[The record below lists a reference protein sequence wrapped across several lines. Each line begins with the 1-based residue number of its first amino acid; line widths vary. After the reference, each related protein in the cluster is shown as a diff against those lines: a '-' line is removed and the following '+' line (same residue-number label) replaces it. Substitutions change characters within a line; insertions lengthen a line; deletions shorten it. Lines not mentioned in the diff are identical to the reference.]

1 MTDQTTMDAL
11 SKAPGH
17 DEVLPFS
24 VDALDIRGR
33 VVHLN
38 QTLNSILARHDYPKS
53 VSRLLGEAAAL
64 TVMLAASIKL
74 EGRLIVQAQTD
85 GPVSLLVVDMQ
96 APGDYRATAKFDE
109 ERVTALEAA
118 DNADAGSLLGTG
130 TLALTIDQGQYMNRY
145 QGYVELNGGSLE
157 DAAHDYFARSEQIPT
172 RIRLAV
178 SELITRSESGEVSH
192 AWQASGVMVQFL
204 PHATDRVVQK
214 DLPGGGVADDD
225 YHAALPDDDDAWI
238 EALALV
244 DTLQEN
250 ELADP
255 DLSAE
260 RLLYRLFH
268 ERGVRIY
275 DALTVHDRCSCNS
288 EKVGG
293 VLGQLSP
300 EEVAES
306 IAESGQ
312 IEVTC
317 EFCARK
323 YEFDPNTLLKQS

>member
-1 MTDQTTMDAL
+1 MTDQTMMDVLA
-11 SKAPGH
+11 KAPGQ

-24 VDALDIRGR
+24 VDALDVRGR

-38 QTLNSILARHDYPKS
+38 HSINSILARHDYPKP
-53 VSRLLGEAAAL
+53 VARLLGQAAAL

-74 EGRLIVQAQTD
+74 EGRLILQAQTD
-85 GPVSLLVVDMQ
+85 GPVSLLVVDMR
-96 APGDYRATAKFDE
+96 APGDYRATASFDAD
-109 ERVTALEAA
+109 RVAELE
-118 DNADAGSLLGTG
+118 DADAGALLGSG

-157 DAAHDYFARSEQIPT
+157 DAAHDYFIRSEQIPT

-178 SELITRSESGEVSH
+178 SELITRTETGEATH
-192 AWQASGVMVQFL
+192 AWQASGVMIQFL
-204 PHATDRVVQK
+204 PHASDRLVQK
-214 DLPGGGVADDD
+214 DLPAGGIADED
-225 YHAALPDDDDAWI
+225 YHASQPEDDDSWV
-238 EALALV
+238 EAQALI

-260 RLLYRLFH
+260 RLLFRLFH
-268 ERGVRIY
+268 ERGVRVY
-275 DALTVHDRCSCNS
+275 DAMSVQDKCSCNAA
-288 EKVGG
+288 KVGG
-293 VLGQLSP
+293 VLGQLSR
-300 EEVAES
+300 EELVES
-306 IAESGQ
+306 IAQSGQ

-323 YEFDPNTLLKQS
+323 YDFDPNRLLKQS

>member
-1 MTDQTTMDAL
+1 MDAL
-11 SKAPGH
+11 TNAPGH
-17 DEVLPFS
+17 DKVLPFS
-24 VDALDIRGR
+24 VDSLDVRGR

-38 QTLNSILARHDYPKS
+38 QSLNSILARHDYPKS

-96 APGDYRATAKFDE
+96 APGDYRATAKFDAD
-109 ERVTALEAA
+109 RVAALETA
-118 DNADAGSLLGTG
+118 DNVDAGTLLGTG

-157 DAAHDYFARSEQIPT
+157 EAAHSYFERSEQIPT

-178 SELITRSESGEVSH
+178 SEMITRSDSGEATHS
-192 AWQASGVMVQFL
+192 WQASGMMVQFL
-204 PHATDRVVQK
+204 PQASDRVVQK
-214 DLPGGGVADDD
+214 DLPGGGVADDE
-225 YHAALPDDDDAWI
+225 YHAAMPDDDDAWV

-244 DTLQEN
+244 DTVQDN

-260 RLLYRLFH
+260 RLLFRLFH

-275 DALTVHDRCSCNS
+275 EALGVQDKCSCNA

-293 VLGQLSP
+293 VLSQLSP
-300 EEVAES
+300 EEVVES
-306 IAESGQ
+306 IADSGQ

-323 YEFDPNTLLKQS
+323 YEFDPKKLVKQS

>member
-1 MTDQTTMDAL
+1 MDAL
-11 SKAPGH
+11 TNAPGH
-17 DEVLPFS
+17 DKVLPFS
-24 VDALDIRGR
+24 VDSLDVRGR

-38 QTLNSILARHDYPKS
+38 QSLNSILARHDYPKS

-96 APGDYRATAKFDE
+96 APGDYRATAKFDAD
-109 ERVTALEAA
+109 RVAALETA
-118 DNADAGSLLGTG
+118 DDADAGTLLGTG

-157 DAAHDYFARSEQIPT
+157 EAAHSYFERSEQIPT
-172 RIRLAV
+172 RVRLAV
-178 SELITRSESGEVSH
+178 SEMITRSDSGEATHS
-192 AWQASGVMVQFL
+192 WQASGMMVQFL
-204 PHATDRVVQK
+204 PQASDRVVQK

-225 YHAALPDDDDAWI
+225 YHAAMPDDDDAWV

-244 DTLQEN
+244 DTVQDN

-260 RLLYRLFH
+260 RLLFRLFH

-275 DALTVHDRCSCNS
+275 EALGVHDKCSCNA

-293 VLGQLSP
+293 VLSQLSP
-300 EEVAES
+300 EEVVES
-306 IAESGQ
+306 IADSGQ

-323 YEFDPNTLLKQS
+323 YEFDPKTLVKET

>member
-1 MTDQTTMDAL
+1 MTDQTMMDAL
-11 SKAPGH
+11 SRAPGH

-24 VDALDIRGR
+24 VDALDVRGR

-38 QTLNSILARHDYPKS
+38 QSLNSILARHHYPKS
-53 VSRLLGEAAAL
+53 VSRLLGQVAAL

-74 EGRLIVQAQTD
+74 EGRLIVQAQTN

-96 APGDYRATAKFDE
+96 APGDYRATAKFDA
-109 ERVTALEAA
+109 ERVAAMEAA
-118 DNADAGSLLGTG
+118 DNTDSGSLLGTG
-130 TLALTIDQGQYMNRY
+130 TLAMTIDQGQYMNRY

-178 SELITRSESGEVSH
+178 SELITRSDSGEATHS
-192 AWQASGVMVQFL
+192 WQASGMMIQFL
-204 PHATDRVVQK
+204 PHASDRLVQK
-214 DLPGGGVADDD
+214 DLPGGGIADEE
-225 YHAALPDDDDAWI
+225 YHAGQPDDDEAWV
-238 EALALV
+238 EAQALV
-244 DTLQEN
+244 DTLQES

-268 ERGVRIY
+268 ERGVRVY
-275 DALTVHDRCSCNS
+275 DTLSVQDKCSCNS

-293 VLGQLSP
+293 VLGQLSR
-300 EEVAES
+300 EELVES
-306 IAESGQ
+306 IAESGK

-317 EFCARK
+317 EFCARS
-323 YEFDPNTLLKQS
+323 YEFDPNKLLKQS

>member
-1 MTDQTTMDAL
+1 MTDQTMMDVLA
-11 SKAPGH
+11 KAPGQ

-24 VDALDIRGR
+24 VDALDVRGR

-38 QTLNSILARHDYPKS
+38 QSINSILARHDYPKP
-53 VSRLLGEAAAL
+53 VARLLGQAAAL

-74 EGRLIVQAQTD
+74 EGRLILQAQTD
-85 GPVSLLVVDMQ
+85 GPVSLLVVDMR
-96 APGDYRATAKFDE
+96 APGDYRATASFDA
-109 ERVTALEAA
+109 ERVAELE
-118 DNADAGSLLGTG
+118 DADAGALLGSG

-157 DAAHDYFARSEQIPT
+157 DAAHEYFTRSEQIPT

-178 SELITRSESGEVSH
+178 SELITRSESGEAIH
-192 AWQASGVMVQFL
+192 AWQASGVMIQFL
-204 PHATDRVVQK
+204 PHASDRLVQK
-214 DLPGGGVADDD
+214 DLPAGGIADED
-225 YHAALPDDDDAWI
+225 YQASLPDDDDAWV
-238 EALALV
+238 EAQALI

-255 DLSAE
+255 ELSAE
-260 RLLYRLFH
+260 RLLFRLFH
-268 ERGVRIY
+268 ERGVRVY
-275 DALTVHDRCSCNS
+275 DAMSVQDKCSCNA

-293 VLGQLSP
+293 VLSQLSR
-300 EEVAES
+300 EELVES
-306 IAESGQ
+306 IAESGH

-323 YEFDPNTLLKQS
+323 YDFDPNLLLKQS

>member
-1 MTDQTTMDAL
+1 MDAL
-11 SKAPGH
+11 NNAPGH
-17 DEVLPFS
+17 DTVLPFS
-24 VDALDIRGR
+24 VDSLDVRGR

-38 QTLNSILARHDYPKS
+38 QSLNSILARHDYPKS

-96 APGDYRATAKFDE
+96 APGDYRATAKFDAD
-109 ERVTALEAA
+109 RVAELESA
-118 DNADAGSLLGTG
+118 DQTDAGTMLGTG

-157 DAAHDYFARSEQIPT
+157 DAAHSYFERSEQIPT

-178 SELITRSESGEVSH
+178 SEMITRADNGEAMH
-192 AWQASGVMVQFL
+192 TWQASGMMVQFL
-204 PHATDRVVQK
+204 PQSSDRLVQK
-214 DLPGGGVADDD
+214 DLPGGGVADDE
-225 YHAALPDDDDAWI
+225 YHAAMPDDDDAWV

-244 DTLQEN
+244 DTVQDN

-255 DLSAE
+255 GLSAE
-260 RLLYRLFH
+260 RLLFRLFH
-268 ERGVRIY
+268 QRGVRVY
-275 DALTVHDRCSCNS
+275 EALDVQDKCSCNA

-293 VLGQLSP
+293 MLGQLSP
-300 EEVAES
+300 DEVMES
-306 IAESGQ
+306 IADSGQ

-323 YEFDPNTLLKQS
+323 YEFDPKRFVKES

>member
-1 MTDQTTMDAL
+1 MTDQTMMDVLAR
-11 SKAPGH
+11 APGQ

-24 VDALDIRGR
+24 VDALDVRGR

-38 QTLNSILARHDYPKS
+38 RSINSILARHDYPKP
-53 VSRLLGEAAAL
+53 VARLLGEAAAL

-85 GPVSLLVVDMQ
+85 GPVSLLVVDMR
-96 APGDYRATAKFDE
+96 APGDYRATASFDA
-109 ERVTALEAA
+109 ERVAELEG
-118 DNADAGSLLGTG
+118 ADAGTLLGSG

-157 DAAHDYFARSEQIPT
+157 DAAHDYFTRSEQIPT

-178 SELITRSESGEVSH
+178 SELITRSESGEATH
-192 AWQASGVMVQFL
+192 AWQASGMMIQFL
-204 PHATDRVVQK
+204 PHASERLVQK
-214 DLPGGGVADDD
+214 DLPAGGVADED
-225 YHAALPDDDDAWI
+225 YHAAQPEEDDAWV
-238 EALALV
+238 EAQALV

-268 ERGVRIY
+268 ERGVRVY
-275 DALTVHDRCSCNS
+275 DALSVQDKCSCNA
-288 EKVGG
+288 EKVSG
-293 VLGQLSP
+293 VLAQLSR
-300 EEVAES
+300 EELVGS
-306 IAESGQ
+306 IAESGR

-323 YEFDPNTLLKQS
+323 YDFDPNRLLKQS

>member
-11 SKAPGH
+11 TKAPGH

-24 VDALDIRGR
+24 VDALDVRGR

-38 QTLNSILARHDYPKS
+38 QSLNSILARHDYPKS

-74 EGRLIVQAQTD
+74 EGRLIVQAQTN

-109 ERVTALEAA
+109 DRVAELEAA
-118 DNADAGSLLGTG
+118 DDADAGSLLGTG

-178 SELITRSESGEVSH
+178 SELITRSDNGEVSH
-192 AWQASGVMVQFL
+192 SWQASGVMVQFL
-204 PHATDRVVQK
+204 PHATDRLVQK
-214 DLPGGGVADDD
+214 DLPGGGIADDE
-225 YHAALPDDDDAWI
+225 YHATLPDDDDAWV

-260 RLLYRLFH
+260 RLLFRLFH
-268 ERGVRIY
+268 ERGVRVY
-275 DALTVHDRCSCNS
+275 DALNVHDKCSCNS

-293 VLGQLSP
+293 VLSQLSR
-300 EEVAES
+300 EEVVES